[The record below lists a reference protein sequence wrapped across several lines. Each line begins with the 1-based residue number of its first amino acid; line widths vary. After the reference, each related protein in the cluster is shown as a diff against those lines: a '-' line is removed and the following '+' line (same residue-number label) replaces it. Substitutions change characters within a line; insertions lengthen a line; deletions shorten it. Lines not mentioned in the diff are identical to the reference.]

1 MYKEALR
8 PAWVEINLSH
18 LDYNIKSIKKKIGL
32 DKELIGVI
40 KADGYGHG
48 SVQIAQLMEPYPY
61 MWGFAVA
68 AADEAMRLRMSGIRK
83 PIMLLGYAFEES
95 YAELIRSDVRIC
107 VFDYETAEAVSNAAF
122 DVDKKAV
129 IHLALDTGMSR
140 IGFRDDDA
148 SVETIARIA
157 KLPNIVIEGLFT
169 HFARADEV
177 SIAPAVRQL
186 ERYKAFAEKVK
197 RAGVR
202 IPIHHVS
209 NSAGIIRMK
218 EANMDMVRA
227 GITVYGLLPS
237 SDVETDV
244 VPLRPVM
251 SLKSHIS
258 FVKDIEAGDE
268 VSYGGTYKAGERRRV
283 ATIPVGYADGYPR
296 MLSGKGYV
304 LIRGRKA
311 PILGR
316 VCMDQFMVD
325 VTDINGA
332 SRGDEVVLL
341 GRQGD
346 YIITAEELGDLSGRF
361 NYELVCDINKR
372 VPRNYIYEGRIIEQS
387 EFI

>member
-1 MYKEALR
+1 MKNYSRVRAD
-8 PAWVEINLSH
+8 ID
-18 LDYNIKSIKKKIGL
+18 LDAVLFNFESMRANISPDCKITA
-32 DKELIGVI
+32 VI

-186 ERYKAFAEKVK
+186 ERYKAFAEKVM

>member
-1 MYKEALR
+1 MKNYSRVRAD
-8 PAWVEINLSH
+8 ID
-18 LDYNIKSIKKKIGL
+18 LDAVLFNFESMRANISPDCKITA
-32 DKELIGVI
+32 VI

-68 AADEAMRLRMSGIRK
+68 AADEAMRLRMSGIGK

-107 VFDYETAEAVSNAAF
+107 VFDYETAEAVSNVAF

-186 ERYKAFAEKVK
+186 ERYKAFAEKVM

>member
-1 MYKEALR
+1 MKNYSRVRAD
-8 PAWVEINLSH
+8 ID
-18 LDYNIKSIKKKIGL
+18 LDAVLFNFESMRANISPDCKITA
-32 DKELIGVI
+32 VI

>member
-1 MYKEALR
+1 MKNYSRVRAD
-8 PAWVEINLSH
+8 ID
-18 LDYNIKSIKKKIGL
+18 LDAVLFNFESMKANISPDCKITA
-32 DKELIGVI
+32 VI

-48 SVQIAQLMEPYPY
+48 SIQIAQLMEPYPY

-122 DVDKKAV
+122 DVDKKAI

-140 IGFRDDDA
+140 IGFRDDDT
-148 SVETIARIA
+148 SVETIVRIA
-157 KLPNIVIEGLFT
+157 KLPNIIIEGLFT

-186 ERYKAFAEKVK
+186 ERYKAFADKVRK
-197 RAGVR
+197 AGVR

-237 SDVETDV
+237 ADVETDI

-268 VSYGGTYKAGERRRV
+268 VSYGGTFKAREKRRV
-283 ATIPVGYADGYPR
+283 ATVPVGYADGYPR

-325 VTDINGA
+325 VTEIDGA

-346 YIITAEELGDLSGRF
+346 YMITAEELGDLSGRF

-372 VPRNYIYEGRIIEQS
+372 VPGNYIYEGRIIEQS